1 MTEEDDNF
9 KDFGELSKEEKKDLL
24 RRLSEQLGVEPGN
37 IEEFGVEGE
46 VTLRVLD
53 EDGEEKTVET
63 ESFKY

>member
-1 MTEEDDNF
+1 MMTEDDVIN
-9 KDFGELSKEEKKDLL
+9 DFGQLSTEQKQELFD
-24 RRLSEQLGVEPGN
+24 RLSEELGVEPGN

-53 EDGEEKTVET
+53 EDGDEKTVET